1 MFKRSSALFLLVLI
15 MMNGCHPA
23 FAYDDIIQELENYVD
38 VRYNTTKCRNDVKS
52 DAWYLPS
59 QNVIHF
65 CKDNII
71 AGWPQKKHD
80 SIFRKVLLHEAVH
93 LAQDCKAGLNNN
105 HLTEIG
111 VNTHVPEFVAKRYP
125 KHRHII
131 EAEAFHYWHK
141 GNKPLELV
149 KKFC

>member
-1 MFKRSSALFLLVLI
+1 MKKISILVMSVLFALK
-15 MMNGCHPA
+15 GCHPA
-23 FAYDDIIQELENYVD
+23 FAYDDIIQELENYV
-38 VRYNTTKCRNDVKS
+38 VVQYNTTKCQNDVKS

-71 AGWPQKKHD
+71 AGWPHEKHD

-93 LAQDCKAGLNNN
+93 LAQDCKAGLNNSS
-105 HLTEIG
+105 LTEIG
-111 VNTHVPEFVAKRYP
+111 VNTLVPKFVAKRYP
-125 KHRHII
+125 KSRHII